1 MDLCFQHLSRGHM
14 HVPVWYAKRETF
26 AKKNRS
32 SNLEAARPRK
42 ITQMTDDIYHVSV
55 FDI

>member
-26 AKKNRS
+26 AKKIDHQILKQLD
-32 SNLEAARPRK
+32 LEK
-42 ITQMTDDIYHVSV
+42 SHK
-55 FDI
+55 